1 MARRPRASPVPPVT
15 WRDGVHLTGTPIWC
29 DARRRR
35 DVCFVS
41 SADRVV
47 RAGHGQLIASTT
59 TLALIGGRDS
69 GHLAVP
75 LRRPFTLG
83 TLRLEL
89 IASGRMLG
97 AAALHVDTGMRTV
110 LYAGAIRTHDTS
122 EPAEVRASDAVVVA
136 APVGEPHHQFAPRAE
151 IAERVIAWSRAHLA
165 AGVSPVLVVETALD
179 GLEVAAYLGAAGL
192 PVTGSRS
199 LRDSAST
206 LGHGAARGSVGP
218 LGSTAAFVT
227 GLGSSAAAAPANDVA
242 PLRAPGKEPAVLVRA
257 ESDRGRLAGTAQAPS
272 ALVSARALDPQAGW
286 DATFAWPFVAGRDQL
301 LGWIEHTRAKHVF
314 ITGAC
319 ADSVAAALG
328 ARAHVLGPPQQMALF
343 SS

>member
-1 MARRPRASPVPPVT
+1 MARRPRSAPVPPVT

-47 RAGHGQLIASTT
+47 RAGHGQLIGTPT
-59 TLALIGGRDS
+59 TLALIAGRDT

-89 IASGRMLG
+89 IPSGRTLG

-110 LYAGAIRTHDTS
+110 LYAGAIRTLDAS

-136 APVGEPHHQFAPRAE
+136 APVGDARHRFAPLADV
-151 IAERVIAWSRAHLA
+151 AARVVEWSRAQLA
-165 AGVSPVLVVETALD
+165 AGKSPVLVVDSALD
-179 GLEVAAYLGAAGL
+179 GLEVAARLIAEGVA
-192 PVTGSRS
+192 VTGGKS
-199 LRDSAST
+199 LRDAAAT
-206 LGHGAARGSVGP
+206 LGAGP
-218 LGSTAAFVT
+218 ALRDVS
-227 GLGSSAAAAPANDVA
+227 APATTITALRAATSADI
-242 PLRAPGKEPAVLVRA
+242 PLLRAPGKEPAVLVRA
-257 ESDRGRLAGTAQAPS
+257 ESDRGKLAGAAQQVT
-272 ALVSARALDPQAGW
+272 ALVSARALDPQTGW

-301 LGWIEHTRAKHVF
+301 LGWIEQARAKLVF
-314 ITGAC
+314 VTGAY
-319 ADSVAAALG
+319 ADAIAAALG
-328 ARAHVLGPPQQMALF
+328 PRATVLGPPQQMALF